1 MSNFILLVV
10 GLLVVIFAAI
20 GVFTAKHDDPQEQF
34 KKRSNLRISEME
46 RRAEHRRNIG

>member
-1 MSNFILLVV
+1 MNGFILLVV

-20 GVFTAKHDDPQEQF
+20 GVFTAKHNDPQE
-34 KKRSNLRISEME
+34 KSRKLNDLRISEME